1 MVLGKSATGLKR
13 AADYE
18 ARLAAIKRAVLSK
31 YPDTAADQD
40 IERAFRFAA
49 EYHRGQKR
57 ASGEDYIRHPLAVAE
72 ILTQWELAPD
82 LITAALL
89 HDVLEDASPADVIG
103 SAGPEATGEA
113 QAKRRFIEAREKL
126 SNRIASEFGDD
137 VAEIVQGLTKVD
149 RLMLE
154 SREARTAENLK
165 RFFAAVGKDLR
176 VVPIKLADRL
186 HNMRTLKS
194 LPDWK
199 QKRTAKE
206 TLALYAP
213 LAYRF
218 GMGEVQSE
226 LEDLAFEALLPDIY
240 NKLVEK
246 LRVTEA
252 ERLAALKRAEKDLR
266 KRLLAAGIDAQITTR
281 SKHYYSIYRK
291 MVRQGL
297 TVDEVLD
304 IVGMRVIAKTESDCY
319 RVFGELH
326 SLWRPI
332 PGTFKDYIA
341 TPKPNMYQSLHT
353 VVLVRPGYQL
363 EVQIRTEKMHLVAER
378 GIAAHW
384 RYKAMVDKRLLNK
397 LYKESDVSQW
407 VEEFITSYIEKDRGT
422 RLLDDIR
429 TMLQSEDIYVMTPKG
444 EIRSFPQGS
453 TIVDF
458 AYSIHTDV
466 GNHFL
471 AGKVGGVQKPPD
483 QELKTGDV
491 VEIITDKRAKPRKE
505 WLKFV
510 KTPFARAAIQKW
522 FKREER
528 HLMAKI
534 GRSVLDEKL
543 RMARI
548 PSKEFY
554 KSARLASFIDRSGL
568 VDMQDL
574 FVKVSLGKIKVLHAL
589 EFVLPKNL
597 YEKVHTLKVAKTP
610 PQADLLDRIRAYKSG
625 LVISDKTVS
634 EVTFAKCCHPLPGD
648 PVVGYIKRGSGVSI
662 HRIECSRVEGLLPD
676 NIRIIRHIR
685 WNVPKSSLFDTSLR
699 FVSVDK
705 KGILVDITRALLNA
719 DVDLR
724 QTRSDRQPDGTIRF
738 KIDAQ
743 CSSAKQIEEAIDQL
757 KDIEGIIEI
766 ERK

>member
-1 MVLGKSATGLKR
+1 MVLNKSATDLNI

-18 ARLAAIKRAVLSK
+18 ARLAAIKRALLSR
-31 YPDTAADQD
+31 YPDTAADHD

-49 EYHRGQKR
+49 EYHKGQKR
-57 ASGEDYIRHPLAVAE
+57 ASGEDFIKHPLSVAE
-72 ILTQWELAPD
+72 ILTKWELAPE

-89 HDVLEDASPADVIG
+89 HDVLEDASPADVVV
-103 SAGPEATGEA
+103 SASPEISDEA
-113 QAKRRFIEAREKL
+113 LARQRFIETRENL
-126 SNRIASEFGDD
+126 GNEIAAEFGND

-154 SREARTAENLK
+154 SREERTVENLK

-206 TLALYAP
+206 TLTLYAP

-226 LEDLAFEALLPDIY
+226 LEDLAFESLLPDIY

-246 LRVTEA
+246 LRATED
-252 ERLAALKRAEKDLR
+252 ERLAALKGAEKALR
-266 KRLLAAGIDAQITTR
+266 KHLVAAGIDAKITTR

-297 TVDEVLD
+297 TIDEVLD
-304 IVGMRVIAKTESDCY
+304 IVGMRVIAKTESECY
-319 RVFGELH
+319 RVFGEVH

-332 PGTFKDYIA
+332 PGAFKDYIA

-384 RYKAMVDKRLLNK
+384 RYKAMADERLLKK

-422 RLLDDIR
+422 KLLDDIK

-453 TIVDF
+453 TIIDF
-458 AYSIHTDV
+458 AYSIHTAIGD
-466 GNHFL
+466 HFV
-471 AGKVGGVQKPPD
+471 AGKVGGVQKQPD

-491 VEIITDKRAKPRKE
+491 VEIITDKRARPKKE
-505 WLKFV
+505 WLKFA

-522 FKREER
+522 FKLEER
-528 HLMAKI
+528 HLMAEI

-543 RMARI
+543 RMACV

-554 KSARLASFIDRSGL
+554 KSPRLASFIDRSGL
-568 VDMQDL
+568 SDVQDL

-610 PQADLLDRIRAYKSG
+610 PQADLLARIRAYKKG
-625 LVISDKTVS
+625 LVISDPTAS
-634 EVTFAKCCHPLPGD
+634 EVILAKCCHPLPGD
-648 PVVGYIKRGSGVSI
+648 RVVGYIKRGSGVSI
-662 HRIECSRVEGLLPD
+662 HRIECSRVEELLPD

-685 WNVPKSSLFDTSLR
+685 WDVPKSSLFDTRLR
-699 FVSVDK
+699 LVSVDK
-705 KGILVDITRALLNA
+705 KGILVYITKALLNA
-719 DVDLR
+719 NVDLR
-724 QTRSDRQPDGTIRF
+724 QTRSDRLPDGSILF

-743 CSSAKQIEEAIDQL
+743 CSSARQIEKAMDHL